1 MNILFLDCET
11 TGLDYKRNTII
22 EIAARLDS
30 NGTVIDRFNMKL
42 FNPQTVTNLGA
53 LKVNKTK
60 LSSLLTN
67 KPEAEAIM
75 LFVDWLLEI
84 RERVQGDIIL
94 CGQNPGFDIR
104 FLMEALHKYGIEG
117 IDSIIGYKTLDTYGL
132 ALALAECGKLKTENN
147 KLSLVDIAKAL
158 NVNMLVNVPHTAT
171 GDVEIV
177 AEVLYK
183 LLALMKG

>member
-1 MNILFLDCET
+1 MNILFLDCES
-11 TGLDYKRNTII
+11 TGLDAKRNTII
-22 EIAARLDS
+22 EIAARIDV
-30 NGTVIDRFNMKL
+30 NGTTLDRFSVKL
-42 FNPQTVTNLGA
+42 FNPQTITNLGA

-84 RERVQGDIIL
+84 REKVQGDIIL

-104 FLMEALHKYGIEG
+104 FLLEALHKYGIEG

-132 ALALAECGKLKTENN
+132 ALALVECGKLKIENN
-147 KLSLVDIAKAL
+147 KLSLTDIAKAL
-158 NVNMLVNVPHTAT
+158 NVDMTINVPHTAT

-177 AEVLYK
+177 AEVLYG
-183 LLALMKG
+183 LLKLMKA